1 MNNDDTITTTHI
13 DQLRAGLLDRDLALK
28 SRTRSALSRDHHLSA
43 QNELWTGACEQ
54 LEISGNDDLRLT
66 NQLRIRRRSV
76 LSGRAAGKP
85 RRFTLPQMAV
95 TTVASMALTLSIVL
109 LFGEQPRPGA
119 SSITQV
125 DSAAPPDSINP
136 GINPVLP
143 SGTALDVD
151 IDLTNNV
158 DFYVWME
165 GQMAS
170 PDDPYIEMPRQ
181 GF

>member
-1 MNNDDTITTTHI
+1 MNSDDTITTTHI

-28 SRTRSALSRDHHLSA
+28 SRTRSALNRDNHLSE
-43 QNELWTGACEQ
+43 QNELWTGVCEQ
-54 LEISGNDDLRLT
+54 LETSGKDDLRLT

-76 LSGRAAGKP
+76 LSGRAADKP

-95 TTVASMALTLSIVL
+95 ATVASMALTLSIVL
-109 LFGEQPRPGA
+109 LFGEQPRTGGT
-119 SSITQV
+119 SITQV
-125 DSAAPPDSINP
+125 DSAAAPDSISP
-136 GINPVLP
+136 GLP
-143 SGTALDVD
+143 AGTALDVD

-165 GQMAS
+165 GQIGS
-170 PDDPYIEMPRQ
+170 PDDLYIEMPRK

>member
-1 MNNDDTITTTHI
+1 MNSDDTITTTQI
-13 DQLRAGLLDRDLALK
+13 DRLRAGLLDRNPALK
-28 SRTRSALSRDHHLSA
+28 SRVQTALSRDNQLA
-43 QNELWTGACEQ
+43 EQNELWTGVCEQ
-54 LEISGNDDLRLT
+54 LETSGKDDLRLT

-76 LSGRAAGKP
+76 LSGRTADKP

-95 TTVASMALTLSIVL
+95 ATVASMALTLSIVL
-109 LFGEQPRPGA
+109 LIGEQSRTGVTA
-119 SSITQV
+119 ISRV

-136 GINPVLP
+136 GLP
-143 SGTALDVD
+143 TGTALDVD

-165 GQMAS
+165 NQMES
-170 PDDPYIEMPRQ
+170 PDNLYIEMPRK